1 MISFLKKLQN
11 KRKSTYKLT
20 YIATLLL
27 IPTLLYSFPA
37 ISQSTSKISFK
48 NQLVDATDS
57 GNEGEVI
64 SLIRSGHP
72 IESRG
77 DFGVTPLMRAAFR
90 GYSRIA
96 KILINLGADV
106 DAVDLGGATALHIAS
121 RQNKLELVKILLASD
136 ASIDAPDNDGW
147 TPLMRASASSKDG
160 KIIELLLKKGANPYK
175 RNKLGQ
181 NAFMQAIQSNN
192 VQGVRILA
200 PRISPSLTKLDIDKI
215 KQFAKNHKNPEMK
228 QMLHAYFKGES
239 ITTDTSVANINL
251 PSLNDSSNSRKSANA
266 REKVLK
272 SKITTNSKEKN
283 YIRIESSNAKT
294 ASKRTRK
301 DGGNFVIETAGVKE
315 FLKSIFTPSTSPAP
329 SNKSYAEAKP
339 KYNFNQKSLIAE
351 QEFAPA
357 PKKTYN
363 TNNSIKPKNT
373 NGTFVEAPPKKSIIN
388 VEKPS
393 TVPSLVASSNNDQ
406 IASNKTDNTINNTDS
421 AAHNQHLT
429 NESITPPPA
438 PKKLA
443 KVEVFEPI
451 RVPVTKDPTAL
462 KPKELIK
469 ANSTVVTP
477 PLSENYNIW
486 LQTKPFITDDKAFD
500 AYRRAKTN
508 DLFNDKKLKLVRLFS
523 NEKSFIVIRV
533 APVANNQE
541 AGQICRFIT
550 GSSNACINVDLKKYS
565 RPRKKDDEPKYSE
578 SLTKYPNAH
587 NNYKRRTKKYWLQLG
602 SVKSLSKAEQYS
614 KKLQKKYPNLFGD
627 QNFYFVS
634 PKNDPSIIRVRI
646 GPFVS
651 SSRAETMCKEL
662 SERNITCIKV
672 KD

>member
-11 KRKSTYKLT
+11 KKKSQYKLT
-20 YIATLLL
+20 SIVTLLL
-27 IPTLLYSFPA
+27 IPILLYSFPA

-90 GYSRIA
+90 GHSRIA

-192 VQGVRILA
+192 VQAVRILA
-200 PRISPSLTKLDIDKI
+200 PRVSPSLNKLDIDKI
-215 KQFAKNHKNPEMK
+215 NQLAKNHKNPEMK

-239 ITTDTSVANINL
+239 ITTDTSVASVNL
-251 PSLNDSSNSRKSANA
+251 PSLNDSRNSKKSSNV

-283 YIRIESSNAKT
+283 YIRIESSGTKT
-294 ASKRTRK
+294 GSKRPRGT
-301 DGGNFVIETAGVKE
+301 GNSIIESVGIKE
-315 FLKSIFTPSTSPAP
+315 FFKSVFTPSAPAP
-329 SNKSYAEAKP
+329 SPVYAEAKP

-351 QEFAPA
+351 QEFITTPRR
-357 PKKTYN
+357 TYN
-363 TNNSIKPKNT
+363 TNNSLKEKNT
-373 NGTFVEAPPKKSIIN
+373 TETFAAAVPKTPAIT
-388 VEKPS
+388 VEKPEPVLS
-393 TVPSLVASSNNDQ
+393 QVEINKNQIINDQ
-406 IASNKTDNTINNTDS
+406 KVDSNINVSNTQNLPRET
-421 AAHNQHLT
+421 T
-429 NESITPPPA
+429 TPTTAA

-469 ANSTVVTP
+469 TNSKVVTP

-486 LQTKPFITDDKAFD
+486 LQTKPFTTDNKAFD

-508 DLFNDKKLKLVRLFS
+508 DLFNNKKLKLVRLFS

-533 APVANNQE
+533 APIASNQE
-541 AGQICRFIT
+541 ASQICSFIT
-550 GSSNACINVDLKKYS
+550 GSSNACINVDLNKYS

-578 SLTKYPNAH
+578 NLTKHSNAH
-587 NNYKRRTKKYWLQLG
+587 NNYKRRAKKYWLQLG

-614 KKLQKKYPNLFGD
+614 KKLQKKYPNLFND

-634 PKNDPSIIRVRI
+634 PKNDSSIIRVRI
-646 GPFVS
+646 GPFVNS
-651 SSRAETMCKEL
+651 SKAESKCREL
-662 SERNITCIKV
+662 TDRNITCIKV